1 MHLRHG
7 LLVLHLSCTQQ
18 PQHVLGP
25 LCHGVLYTVV
35 MPQLL
40 HTQLH
45 PAEVRLA
52 WETMTALVISM
63 RTNSHSIHTQ
73 MIDADKYR
81 FRIMFITARI
91 HVKSN
96 FTGRRIDCLC

>member
-7 LLVLHLSCTQQ
+7 LLVLHLSRTQQ
-18 PQHVLGP
+18 SQHVLGP

-52 WETMTALVISM
+52 WETVTALVISM
-63 RTNSHSIHTQ
+63 RTTHTATYT
-73 MIDADKYR
+73 DDR
-81 FRIMFITARI
+81 
-91 HVKSN
+91 
-96 FTGRRIDCLC
+96 C